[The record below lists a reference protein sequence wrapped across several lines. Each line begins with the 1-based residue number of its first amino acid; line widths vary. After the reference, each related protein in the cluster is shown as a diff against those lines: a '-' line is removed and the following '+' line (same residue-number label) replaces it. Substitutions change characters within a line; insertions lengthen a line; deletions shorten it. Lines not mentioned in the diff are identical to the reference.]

1 MEENV
6 TIMTVLQE
14 LRDFRSE
21 NNKRWEA
28 NDKRWE
34 ENDRRWEQNE
44 KRWEENEKR
53 WEENERR
60 WKANNQRLDSMD
72 NRLDLMD
79 NRLDSMDNRLDSM
92 DNRLD
97 SVDNRVS
104 NLEEGRKT
112 DRREIL
118 DVLDIMQKSIDKQ
131 FVDMRN
137 YMDAQFEKI
146 NAINTVNDIEH
157 AEFRQLLKAYGIR
170 IDLQSSRLTY
180 LEKWKKEF
188 GDDGLVAVN

>member
-14 LRDFRSE
+14 LREFRSE

-34 ENDRRWEQNE
+34 ENE
-44 KRWEENEKR
+44 KRWAKNEKR

-60 WKANNQRLDSMD
+60 WKANNQRLNSMD

-79 NRLDSMDNRLDSM
+79 NRLNSMDNRLDSM

-118 DVLDIMQKSIDKQ
+118 YVLDIMQKSIDKQ

-157 AEFRQLLKAYGIR
+157 TEFRQLLKAYGIR
-170 IDLQSSRLTY
+170 IDLQSSRLTH

-188 GDDGLVAVN
+188 GEDGLVAVN

>member
-14 LRDFRSE
+14 LREFRSE
-21 NNKRWEA
+21 NNKRWEE

-34 ENDRRWEQNE
+34 ENEKRWTQNEIRWEQ
-44 KRWEENEKR
+44 NEKR

-72 NRLDLMD
+72 NRLD
-79 NRLDSMDNRLDSM
+79 SMDNRLDSM
-92 DNRLD
+92 
-97 SVDNRVS
+97 DNRVS

-157 AEFRQLLKAYGIR
+157 TECRQLLKAYGIR
-170 IDLQSSRLTY
+170 IDLQSSRITH

-188 GDDGLVAVN
+188 GENGLVAVN

>member
-21 NNKRWEA
+21 NNKRWE
-28 NDKRWE
+28 
-34 ENDRRWEQNE
+34 QNE
-44 KRWEENEKR
+44 KRWKSNDKRLNSMEN
-53 WEENERR
+53 
-60 WKANNQRLDSMD
+60 RLYTME

-79 NRLDSMDNRLDSM
+79 SKLDSM

-104 NLEEGRKT
+104 KLEEGRKT
-112 DRREIL
+112 DKREIL
-118 DVLDIMQKSIDKQ
+118 DVLDTMQKSIDKQ
-131 FVDMRN
+131 FIDMRD

-157 AEFRQLLKAYGIR
+157 TEFKQLLKAYGIR
-170 IDLQSSRLTY
+170 IDLQNSRLTY
-180 LEKWKKEF
+180 LEKWKKELY
-188 GDDGLVAVN
+188 DDGLVSVT

>member
-14 LRDFRSE
+14 LRDFRKE

-34 ENDRRWEQNE
+34 ENERRWEQNE
-44 KRWEENEKR
+44 KRWEENERR
-53 WEENERR
+53 WEQNEKR
-60 WKANNQRLDSMD
+60 WKANDKRLDA
-72 NRLDLMD
+72 MD
-79 NRLDSMDNRLDSM
+79 NRLDSM
-92 DNRLD
+92 
-97 SVDNRVS
+97 DNRVS

-118 DVLDIMQKSIDKQ
+118 DVLETMQKSINKQ
-131 FVDMRN
+131 FVDMRD

-157 AEFRQLLKAYGIR
+157 TEFRQLLKAYGIR
-170 IDLQSSRLTY
+170 IDLQSSRITY
-180 LEKWKKEF
+180 LEKSKKDLDES
-188 GDDGLVAVN
+188 GMVAVN